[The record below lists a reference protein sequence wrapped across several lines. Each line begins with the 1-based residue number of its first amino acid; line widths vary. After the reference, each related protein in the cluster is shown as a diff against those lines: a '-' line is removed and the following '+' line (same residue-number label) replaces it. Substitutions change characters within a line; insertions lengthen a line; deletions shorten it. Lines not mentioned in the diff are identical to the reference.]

1 MSNVLRSFFA
11 CLLILAFGLLA
22 GCRDTLVPPDEQPR
36 TEAERTVIVYMAADN
51 TLSSAVRLDT
61 MEMALSKASIPEDVN
76 FVIYL
81 DDKLHKPAIYELSA
95 TKGLQL
101 WKQYEE
107 ELCSTDS
114 LTMFRILHGIEHFFP
129 ARHYGITFWSHAT
142 GWTPR
147 RKTFGKDEV
156 HSEPAEKSEMEIPVL
171 HDILA
176 QLPKCDYLFFD
187 ACFMQSIEAAYEL
200 RDVTHF
206 MIGSPAEIPGSGA
219 PYDKIIHALCMGD
232 VDGIVKGYDSGYPG
246 TYNGYTY
253 PGVLLSLIDCT
264 QLEPLAIETGRLLT
278 PLFSTRTS
286 PSTDGFQAYCDYL
299 TKYTYYF
306 DMRTT
311 MRRLLSAEDYDAWME
326 LYDKAVPLRTVSSTK
341 RWFANLCKQPTVWDV
356 DCYGGVSMFVPLDKY
371 ETYGWNADFQK
382 TSWYQAAGW
391 EQTGW

>member
-1 MSNVLRSFFA
+1 MANVLRSFFA
-11 CLLILAFGLLA
+11 CLLILAFGLLT
-22 GCRDTLVPPDEQPR
+22 GCHDTLVPPDEQPR

-232 VDGIVKGYDSGYPG
+232 VNGIVMGYDSGYPG

-311 MRRLLSAEDYDAWME
+311 MRRLLSAEDYNAWME

-341 RWFANLCKQPTVWDV
+341 RWFANLCKQSTVWV
-356 DCYGGVSMFVPLDKY
+356 
-371 ETYGWNADFQK
+371 
-382 TSWYQAAGW
+382 
-391 EQTGW
+391 